1 VWELKHPS
9 TAQHF
14 FINYAV
20 LGIAMLFEGSTWVFA
35 VNEFSKVKG
44 RRSCIAAVRRGKDP
58 SRFMVLFADTAAL
71 LGLLIAA
78 AGIVAEQLTGSPSY
92 DAVASILI
100 GCVLSISAMLLAQE
114 TKGLLIGESANSE
127 VV

>member
-1 VWELKHPS
+1 
-9 TAQHF
+9 
-14 FINYAV
+14 
-20 LGIAMLFEGSTWVFA
+20 
-35 VNEFSKVKG
+35 
-44 RRSCIAAVRRGKDP
+44 
-58 SRFMVLFADTAAL
+58 MVLFADTAAL